1 MAERTT
7 PLAPGTRSSLR
18 DVLTPPGDF
27 ELEHALGTAYSLDA
41 ATLIAIPLFADGS
54 DESEQN
60 TPLGVQRIFEL
71 GKRITLLVQG
81 DRINVPPHVRPELLA
96 LVEEAV
102 VICSQPNASFHPKL
116 LVLEYRDPGS
126 GAKHRRVVLS
136 SRNLTVDTSWDFVV
150 VLDEAAS
157 GGAKVPGLGAAIR
170 QLERFV
176 TSDEAARAECRR
188 VGALLDS
195 IRFEP
200 LPSLEN
206 VGVRLFSPGDDA
218 ADSVLGTLT
227 GDDLL
232 VISPFVRPSFL
243 KKLANQAGAGTRALV
258 TRPVD
263 VDDGIFDLYDV
274 RQLRED
280 LSNTSHVFELDEPL
294 GGVAGHRRRDHVVA
308 EGDVT
313 GHSDRLRGLH
323 AKMYFATNNARTSIV
338 LTSANASPSGWGRN
352 VEVAL
357 FGEMPA
363 KKLKVSDLLRK
374 RTDLVDALE
383 FGDLLVPLTR
393 DATEK
398 EADDPD
404 WLKDAHRSLASA
416 AAEGDLIVIDGKRS
430 LSVTITLNPAAG
442 TWPSIVAAT
451 AAPHAYPGVATPL
464 NHDGGHELSCTIDL
478 PPGAKVTRF
487 LSVTLREANESHT
500 VVLLMGLVGERD
512 WSAEDAKSQLMR
524 EMKPQFLRDLAWK
537 VGVPQPDP
545 TDSTS
550 DRVPGS
556 PNGAGT
562 AVNPPILERLLANLY
577 SPKATAYVETL
588 DGLIG
593 SVADDPEFAQLV
605 QVWGLLKAVPR

>member
-1 MAERTT
+1 MQVAERKT

-81 DRINVPPHVRPELLA
+81 DRINVPAHVRPELLA

-157 GGAKVPGLGAAIR
+157 GGAKVPGLGEAIR

-218 ADSVLGTLT
+218 TDAVLGTLT

-263 VDDGIFDLYDV
+263 VDDAIFDLYDV
-274 RQLRED
+274 HQLRED
-280 LSNTSHVFELDEPL
+280 LSDTPHVVELDEPI
-294 GGVAGHRRRDHVVA
+294 VA

-323 AKMYFATNNARTSIV
+323 AKMYFATNKTRTAIV

-352 VEVAL
+352 VEIAL

-363 KKLKVSDLLRK
+363 KRLKVSDLLRK

-404 WLKDAHRSLASA
+404 WLKDARRSLASA
-416 AAEGDLIVIDGKRS
+416 SAQGELTVIDGKRS
-430 LSVTITLNPAAG
+430 LSVTIKLNPAAG
-442 TWPSIVAAT
+442 TLPAIVAAT

-464 NHDGGHELSCTIDL
+464 NQDGGHELSCTIDL

-487 LSVTLREANESHT
+487 LSVTLREAGESHT

-512 WSAEDAKSQLMR
+512 WSAEDAKAQLMR

-537 VGVPQPDP
+537 VGVPQSDP
-545 TDSTS
+545 PDSTS
-550 DRVPGS
+550 DRIPGS

-577 SPKATAYVETL
+577 SPRATAYVETL

-605 QVWGLLKAVPR
+605 QLWGLLKAVPR